1 VETLHLSALGDL
13 GKSLGEAVRKL
24 LRLPIVDEKAI
35 KELVKDLQRAL
46 LQADVNV
53 ELVLQIS
60 RNVEKRAIEERL
72 PPGISRREHV
82 IKVLYE
88 ELTRFLGEEAPKTTI
103 PPGKTYVTML
113 VGIQGTGKTTAA
125 VKLARFY
132 QKRGLRVGIICADN
146 FRPGA
151 YEQITQLA
159 SKVTIPVYGNP
170 STSSPERLVKDGF
183 AHFDKEK
190 QDLIII
196 DTAGRHKNEA
206 ELMDEMKRL
215 ANLAKPDEIVL
226 AIDASIGQAA
236 MGQARAFNEATNI
249 GSILVTKL
257 DGTAK
262 GGGALSAVAATKA
275 KIKFISV
282 GEGTDD
288 IEQFI
293 PSSFVGRVL
302 GIGDVASLVEKVR
315 EAEIKIPD
323 KKARA
328 ILEGRFNLKDMY
340 DQLEAVRKMGPL
352 KKVLGMLPGAYNLP
366 DDAMENAEQK
376 MDAWRV
382 MIQSMTTEEVEEP
395 KIIDSSRARRIAR
408 GSGRTEKEVK
418 ELVNQYTMMKKMMK
432 SLKRRPGALMKRLPF
447 QM

>member
-1 VETLHLSALGDL
+1 MSALGDL
-13 GKSLGEAVRKL
+13 SKSLGDAVRKL

-35 KELVKDLQRAL
+35 RELVKDLQRAL

-60 RNVEKRAIEERL
+60 RSVEKRAIEEKL

-103 PPGKTYVTML
+103 PPGKTYVMML

-151 YEQITQLA
+151 YEQLAQLA
-159 SKVTIPVYGNP
+159 GKVSVPVYGDPGNP
-170 STSSPERLVKDGF
+170 SPEKLVKQGF
-183 AHFDKEK
+183 SHFEKEK
-190 QDLIII
+190 ENLILI

-226 AIDASIGQAA
+226 AVDGSIGQAA
-236 MGQARAFNEATNI
+236 MAQARAFNEATSI

-262 GGGALSAVAATKA
+262 GGGALSAVAATGA

-288 IEQFI
+288 LEQFV
-293 PSSFVGRVL
+293 PSNYVGRIL

-315 EAEIKIPD
+315 EAEIKIPE

-328 ILEGRFNLKDMY
+328 MLEGRFNLKDMY

-352 KKVLGMLPGAYNLP
+352 KKVLGMLPGAANLP
-366 DDAMENAEQK
+366 DDAMENAEEK

-382 MIQSMTTEEVEEP
+382 MIQSMTKDEVEEP
-395 KIIDSSRARRIAR
+395 KTIDSSRARRIAR

-432 SLKRRPGALMKRLPF
+432 SMKRRQGAMMRRLPF

>member
-1 VETLHLSALGDL
+1 MSALGDL
-13 GKSLGEAVRKL
+13 SKSLGDTVRKL

-35 KELVKDLQRAL
+35 RELVKDLQRAL

-60 RNVEKRAIEERL
+60 RNVEKRAIEEKL

-103 PPGKTYVTML
+103 PPGKTQVIML

-132 QKRGLRVGIICADN
+132 QKRALRVGIICADN

-151 YEQITQLA
+151 YEQLAQLA
-159 SKVTIPVYGNP
+159 SKVSIPVYGNP
-170 STSSPERLVKDGF
+170 KNPSPEKLVKEGF
-183 AHFDKEK
+183 SHFEKEK
-190 QDLIII
+190 EDLIIV
-196 DTAGRHKNEA
+196 DTAGRHKNETQ
-206 ELMDEMKRL
+206 LMDEMRRL
-215 ANLAKPDEIVL
+215 ANLAKPNEIIL
-226 AIDASIGQAA
+226 AVDGSIGQAA
-236 MGQARAFNEATNI
+236 TAQAKAFNEATNI

-262 GGGALSAVAATKA
+262 GGGALSAVAATGA

-282 GEGTDD
+282 GEGIDD
-288 IEQFI
+288 IEQFV
-293 PSSFVGRVL
+293 PSNFVGRIL

-315 EAEIKIPD
+315 EAEIKIPE

-328 ILEGRFNLKDMY
+328 MLEGRFNLKDMY

-352 KKVLGMLPGAYNLP
+352 KKVLGMLPGAYNVS
-366 DDAMENAEQK
+366 DDAMENAEEK

-382 MIQSMTTEEVEEP
+382 MIQSMTREEVEEP

-432 SLKRRPGALMKRLPF
+432 SLKRRPGAMMKRLPF

>member
-1 VETLHLSALGDL
+1 MSALGDL

-24 LRLPIVDEKAI
+24 LRMPIVDEKAI
-35 KELVKDLQRAL
+35 KELTKDLQRAL

-72 PPGISRREHV
+72 PPGISRREHA

-103 PPGKTYVTML
+103 PPGKTYVIML
-113 VGIQGTGKTTAA
+113 VGIQGTGKTSAA

-132 QKRGLRVGIICADN
+132 QKRGLRVGIVCADN

-151 YEQITQLA
+151 YEQLTQLA
-159 SKVTIPVYGNP
+159 EKVSVPVYGKPGNL
-170 STSSPERLVKDGF
+170 SPERLVREGF
-183 AHFDKEK
+183 AHFEKEK
-190 QDLIII
+190 MDLIIV
-196 DTAGRHKNEA
+196 DTAGRHKNET
-206 ELMDEMKRL
+206 ELMDEMRRL
-215 ANLAKPDEIVL
+215 ASTARPDEIIL
-226 AIDASIGQAA
+226 AIDGSIGQAA

-262 GGGALSAVAATKA
+262 GGGALSAVAATDA
-275 KIKFISV
+275 GIKFISV
-282 GEGTDD
+282 GERTDD
-288 IEQFI
+288 IEQFV
-293 PSSFVGRVL
+293 PSHFVGRVL

-315 EAEIKIPD
+315 EAEIKIPE

-328 ILEGRFNLKDMY
+328 LLQGRFNLKDMY

-352 KKVLGMLPGAYNLP
+352 KKVLGMLPGGYNLP
-366 DDAMENAEQK
+366 DDAMENAEEK

-382 MIQSMTTEEVEEP
+382 MIQSMTRDEVEEP

-418 ELVNQYTMMKKMMK
+418 ELVNQYNTMKKMMK
-432 SLKRRPGALMKRLPF
+432 SLKRRQGALMKRFPF
-447 QM
+447 QMQP

>member
-1 VETLHLSALGDL
+1 LSALGDL
-13 GKSLGEAVRKL
+13 SKSLGDAVRKL

-35 KELVKDLQRAL
+35 RELVKDLQRAL
-46 LQADVNV
+46 LQSDVNV

-60 RNVEKRAIEERL
+60 RSVEKRAIEERL

-82 IKVLYE
+82 VKVLYE

-103 PPGKTYVTML
+103 PPGKTYVVML

-151 YEQITQLA
+151 YEQLAQLA
-159 SKVTIPVYGNP
+159 DKVSVPVYGDPKNP
-170 STSSPERLVKDGF
+170 SPEKLVKEGF
-183 AHFDKEK
+183 SHFEKEK
-190 QDLIII
+190 ENLIIV

-215 ANLAKPDEIVL
+215 ARLAKPDEIVL
-226 AIDASIGQAA
+226 AVDGSIGQAA
-236 MGQARAFNEATNI
+236 MAQARAFNEATNI

-262 GGGALSAVAATKA
+262 GGGALSAVAATGA

-288 IEQFI
+288 LEQFV
-293 PSSFVGRVL
+293 PSNFVGRIL

-315 EAEIKIPD
+315 EAEIKIPE

-352 KKVLGMLPGAYNLP
+352 KKVLGMLPGGANLP
-366 DDAMENAEQK
+366 DDAMENAEEK

-382 MIQSMTTEEVEEP
+382 MIQSMTKVEVEEP
-395 KIIDSSRARRIAR
+395 KSIDSSRARRIAR

-432 SLKRRPGALMKRLPF
+432 RMKGRQGAMMKRLPF

>member
-1 VETLHLSALGDL
+1 MSALGDL
-13 GKSLGEAVRKL
+13 SKSLGDAVRKL

-35 KELVKDLQRAL
+35 RELVKDLQRAL
-46 LQADVNV
+46 LQSDVNV

-60 RNVEKRAIEERL
+60 RSVEKRAIEERL

-103 PPGKTYVTML
+103 PPGKTYVVML

-151 YEQITQLA
+151 YEQLAQLA
-159 SKVTIPVYGNP
+159 DKVSVPVYGDPKNP
-170 STSSPERLVKDGF
+170 SPEKLVKEGF
-183 AHFDKEK
+183 SHFEKEK
-190 QDLIII
+190 ENLIIV

-215 ANLAKPDEIVL
+215 ARLAKPDEIVL
-226 AIDASIGQAA
+226 AVDGSIGQAA
-236 MGQARAFNEATNI
+236 MAQARAFNEATNI

-262 GGGALSAVAATKA
+262 GGGALSAVAATGA

-288 IEQFI
+288 LEQFV
-293 PSSFVGRVL
+293 PSNFVGRIL

-315 EAEIKIPD
+315 EAEIKIPE

-352 KKVLGMLPGAYNLP
+352 KKVLGMLPGGANVP
-366 DDAMENAEQK
+366 DDAMENAEEK

-382 MIQSMTTEEVEEP
+382 MIQSMTKDEVEEP
-395 KIIDSSRARRIAR
+395 KSIDSSRARRIAR

-432 SLKRRPGALMKRLPF
+432 SMKRRQGAMMKRLPF

>member
-1 VETLHLSALGDL
+1 LSALGDL
-13 GKSLGEAVRKL
+13 SKSLGDAVRKL

-35 KELVKDLQRAL
+35 RELVKDLQRAL

-60 RNVEKRAIEERL
+60 RSVEKRAIEEKL

-103 PPGKTYVTML
+103 PPGKTYVIML

-151 YEQITQLA
+151 FEQLA
-159 SKVTIPVYGNP
+159 QLANKVSVPVYGDPKNP
-170 STSSPERLVKDGF
+170 SPEKLVRQGF
-183 AHFDKEK
+183 SHFQEEKEN
-190 QDLIII
+190 LIIV

-226 AIDASIGQAA
+226 AVDGSIGQAA

-262 GGGALSAVAATKA
+262 GGGALSAVAATGA

-288 IEQFI
+288 LEQFV
-293 PSSFVGRVL
+293 PSNFVGRIL

-315 EAEIKIPD
+315 EAEIKIPE

-352 KKVLGMLPGAYNLP
+352 KKVLGMLPGGANLP
-366 DDAMENAEQK
+366 DDAMENAEEK

-382 MIQSMTTEEVEEP
+382 MIQSMTKGEVEEP
-395 KIIDSSRARRIAR
+395 KTIDSSRARRIAR

-418 ELVNQYTMMKKMMK
+418 ELVNQYSMMKKMMK
-432 SLKRRPGALMKRLPF
+432 SMKRRGGTMMRRLPF

>member
-1 VETLHLSALGDL
+1 VSALGDL
-13 GKSLGEAVRKL
+13 SKSLGDAVRKL

-60 RNVEKRAIEERL
+60 RNVEKRAIEEKL

-103 PPGKTYVTML
+103 PPGKTYVIML

-125 VKLARFY
+125 VKVARFY

-151 YEQITQLA
+151 FEQLA
-159 SKVTIPVYGNP
+159 QLAEKISVPVYGDPKNP
-170 STSSPERLVKDGF
+170 SPEKLVREGF
-183 AHFDKEK
+183 SHFQKEK
-190 QDLIII
+190 ENLIIV

-226 AIDASIGQAA
+226 AVDGSIGQAA
-236 MGQARAFNEATNI
+236 MAQARAFNDATNI

-262 GGGALSAVAATKA
+262 GGGALSAVVATGA

-288 IEQFI
+288 LEQFV
-293 PSSFVGRVL
+293 PSNFVGRIL

-315 EAEIKIPD
+315 EAEIKIPE

-352 KKVLGMLPGAYNLP
+352 KKVLGMLPGGANLP
-366 DDAMENAEQK
+366 DDAMENAEEK

-382 MIQSMTTEEVEEP
+382 MIQSMTKVEVEEP

-408 GSGRTEKEVK
+408 GSGRTEREVK
-418 ELVNQYTMMKKMMK
+418 ELVNQYSMMKKMMK
-432 SLKRRPGALMKRLPF
+432 SMKRRQGAIMRRLPF

>member
-1 VETLHLSALGDL
+1 L
-13 GKSLGEAVRKL
+13 
-24 LRLPIVDEKAI
+24 
-35 KELVKDLQRAL
+35 
-46 LQADVNV
+46 AD
-53 ELVLQIS
+53 
-60 RNVEKRAIEERL
+60 
-72 PPGISRREHV
+72 
-82 IKVLYE
+82 KVS
-88 ELTRFLGEEAPKTTI
+88 
-103 PPGKTYVTML
+103 V
-113 VGIQGTGKTTAA
+113 
-125 VKLARFY
+125 
-132 QKRGLRVGIICADN
+132 
-146 FRPGA
+146 
-151 YEQITQLA
+151 
-159 SKVTIPVYGNP
+159 PVYGDPKNP
-170 STSSPERLVKDGF
+170 SPEKLVKEGF
-183 AHFDKEK
+183 SHFEKEK
-190 QDLIII
+190 ENLIIV

-215 ANLAKPDEIVL
+215 ARLAKPDEIVL
-226 AIDASIGQAA
+226 AVDGSIGQAA
-236 MGQARAFNEATNI
+236 MAQARAFNEATNI

-262 GGGALSAVAATKA
+262 GGGALSAVAATGA

-288 IEQFI
+288 LEQFV
-293 PSSFVGRVL
+293 PSNFVGRIL

-315 EAEIKIPD
+315 EAEIKIPE

-352 KKVLGMLPGAYNLP
+352 KKVLGMLPGGANLP
-366 DDAMENAEQK
+366 DDAMENAEER

-382 MIQSMTTEEVEEP
+382 MIQSMTRDEVEEP
-395 KIIDSSRARRIAR
+395 KSIDSSRARRIAR

-432 SLKRRPGALMKRLPF
+432 SMKRRQGAMMKRLPF

>member
-1 VETLHLSALGDL
+1 LSALGDL
-13 GKSLGEAVRKL
+13 SKSLGDAVRKL

-35 KELVKDLQRAL
+35 RELVKDLQRAL

-60 RNVEKRAIEERL
+60 RSVEKRAIEERL

-103 PPGKTYVTML
+103 PPGKTYVVML

-151 YEQITQLA
+151 YEQLAQLA
-159 SKVTIPVYGNP
+159 DKVSVPVYGDPKNP
-170 STSSPERLVKDGF
+170 SPEKLVKEGF
-183 AHFDKEK
+183 SHFEKEK
-190 QDLIII
+190 ENLIIV

-206 ELMDEMKRL
+206 GLMDEMKRL
-215 ANLAKPDEIVL
+215 AKLAKPDEIVL
-226 AIDASIGQAA
+226 AVDGSIGQAA
-236 MGQARAFNEATNI
+236 MAQARAFNEATNI

-262 GGGALSAVAATKA
+262 GGGALSAVAATGA

-288 IEQFI
+288 LEQFV
-293 PSSFVGRVL
+293 PSNFVGRIL

-315 EAEIKIPD
+315 EAEIKIPE

-328 ILEGRFNLKDMY
+328 MLEGRFNLKDMY

-352 KKVLGMLPGAYNLP
+352 KKVLGMLPGAANLP
-366 DDAMENAEQK
+366 DDAMENAEEK

-382 MIQSMTTEEVEEP
+382 MIQSMTKDEVEEP

-418 ELVNQYTMMKKMMK
+418 ELVNQYSMMKKMMK
-432 SLKRRPGALMKRLPF
+432 SMKRRQGAMMRRLPF
-447 QM
+447 QL

>member
-1 VETLHLSALGDL
+1 LSALGDL
-13 GKSLGEAVRKL
+13 SKSLGDAVRKL

-35 KELVKDLQRAL
+35 RELVKDLQRAL

-53 ELVLQIS
+53 ELVLRIS
-60 RNVEKRAIEERL
+60 HSVEKRAIEEKL

-103 PPGKTYVTML
+103 PPGKTYVMML

-151 YEQITQLA
+151 YEQLAQLA
-159 SKVTIPVYGNP
+159 AKVSVPVYGDPKNP
-170 STSSPERLVKDGF
+170 SPEKLVKEGF
-183 AHFDKEK
+183 SHFEKEK
-190 QDLIII
+190 ENLIIV

-215 ANLAKPDEIVL
+215 AKLAKPDEIVL
-226 AIDASIGQAA
+226 AVDGSIGQAA
-236 MGQARAFNEATNI
+236 MAQARAFNEATNI

-262 GGGALSAVAATKA
+262 GGGALSAVAATGA

-288 IEQFI
+288 LEQFV
-293 PSSFVGRVL
+293 PSNFVGRIL

-315 EAEIKIPD
+315 EAEIKIPE

-352 KKVLGMLPGAYNLP
+352 KKVLGMLPGGANLP
-366 DDAMENAEQK
+366 DDAMENAEEK

-382 MIQSMTTEEVEEP
+382 MIQSMTKDEVEEP

-418 ELVNQYTMMKKMMK
+418 ELVNQYGMMKKMMK
-432 SLKRRPGALMKRLPF
+432 SMKRRQGAMMRRLPF

>member
-1 VETLHLSALGDL
+1 LSALGDL
-13 GKSLGEAVRKL
+13 SKSLGDAVRKL

-35 KELVKDLQRAL
+35 RELVKDLQRAL
-46 LQADVNV
+46 LQSDVNV

-60 RNVEKRAIEERL
+60 RSVEKRAIEERL

-103 PPGKTYVTML
+103 PPGKTYVIML

-151 YEQITQLA
+151 YEQLAQLA
-159 SKVTIPVYGNP
+159 DKVSVPVYGDPKNP
-170 STSSPERLVKDGF
+170 SPEKLVKEGF
-183 AHFDKEK
+183 SHFEKEK
-190 QDLIII
+190 ENLIIV
-196 DTAGRHKNEA
+196 DTAGRHKNEP

-215 ANLAKPDEIVL
+215 ARLAKPDEIVL
-226 AIDASIGQAA
+226 AVDGSIGQAA
-236 MGQARAFNEATNI
+236 MAQARAFNEATNI

-262 GGGALSAVAATKA
+262 GGGALSAVAATGA

-288 IEQFI
+288 LEQFV
-293 PSSFVGRVL
+293 PSNFVGRIL

-315 EAEIKIPD
+315 EAEIKIPE

-352 KKVLGMLPGAYNLP
+352 KKVLGMLPGGANLP
-366 DDAMENAEQK
+366 DDAMENAEEK

-382 MIQSMTTEEVEEP
+382 MIQSMTKVEVEEP
-395 KIIDSSRARRIAR
+395 KSIDSSRARRIAR

-432 SLKRRPGALMKRLPF
+432 SMKRRQGAMMKRLPF

>member
-1 VETLHLSALGDL
+1 MSALGDL
-13 GKSLGEAVRKL
+13 SRSLGDAVRKL

-35 KELVKDLQRAL
+35 RELAKDLQRAL

-60 RNVEKRAIEERL
+60 RNVEKRAIEEKL

-88 ELTRFLGEEAPKTTI
+88 ELTKFLGEEVPKTTI
-103 PPGKTYVTML
+103 PPGKTHVIML

-151 YEQITQLA
+151 YEQLAQLA
-159 SKVTIPVYGNP
+159 SKVSIPVYGNAKNP
-170 STSSPERLVKDGF
+170 SPEKLVKEGF
-183 AHFDKEK
+183 SHFEKEK
-190 QDLIII
+190 EDLIIV

-215 ANLAKPDEIVL
+215 ASLAKPDEIVL
-226 AIDASIGQAA
+226 AVDGSIGQAA
-236 MGQARAFNEATNI
+236 TAQAKAFNEATNI

-262 GGGALSAVAATKA
+262 GGGALSAVAATGA
-275 KIKFISV
+275 KIRFISV

-288 IEQFI
+288 LEQFV
-293 PSSFVGRVL
+293 PSNFVGRIL

-315 EAEIKIPD
+315 EAEIKIPE

-328 ILEGRFNLKDMY
+328 MLEGRFNLKDMY

-352 KKVLGMLPGAYNLP
+352 KKVLGMLPGAYNVP
-366 DDAMENAEQK
+366 DDAMENAEEK

-382 MIQSMTTEEVEEP
+382 MIQSMTKEEVEEP

-432 SLKRRPGALMKRLPF
+432 SLKRRQGAMLKRLPF